1 MNKRKTIIVAST
13 ILLLGTSFLLFKF
26 LSNSKK
32 QDPKKIENVIK
43 TAYVES
49 VNNKTIPII
58 ISANGTLVAKN
69 KVELFS
75 EVQGVLQ
82 ATGKEFKPGTSFN
95 KGQTILRINSDEHFA
110 NLQSQKSNLQNLI
123 ASIMPDIR
131 LDYPESFDKWNNYLI
146 KFDVNKTTQ
155 PLPEITSNQEKY
167 FVTGKKIF
175 TTFYSVKNLE
185 ARLYKFNIRAPFSG
199 IVTEANVRQ
208 GALVRSGQKMGE
220 FISTNEYELEVAI
233 NVAYADILKKGKIVT
248 LQNLEKSSTWQ
259 GTVSRIN
266 GRVDQNT
273 QTITIFINVKGQG
286 LHEGMYLEANVTA
299 KDEKGVIEI
308 SRKLLIDMKSVFVIE
323 NNILK
328 LKDITPVYFDEK
340 KVIIKGLNNGVL
352 LLNKPIPGAYEGME
366 VTINTEG

>member
-1 MNKRKTIIVAST
+1 MRKIIIVGST

-32 QDPKKIENVIK
+32 QEPKKIEKVIK
-43 TAYVES
+43 TAYVDS
-49 VNNKTIPII
+49 VENKTIPII
-58 ISANGTLVAKN
+58 ISANGTLVAKD

-82 ATGKEFKPGTSFN
+82 ATGKEFKPGTSFS

-131 LDYPESFDKWNNYLI
+131 LDYPNSFEKWNNYLMN
-146 KFDVNKTTQ
+146 FDINKTTL

-167 FVTGKKIF
+167 FVTGKNIF
-175 TTFYSVKNLE
+175 TTYYAVKNLE

-233 NVAYADILKKGKIVT
+233 NVAYADILKKGRSVT
-248 LQNLEKSSTWQ
+248 LHNLEKSASWE

-273 QTITIFINVKGQG
+273 QTITIFISVKGER
-286 LHEGMYLEANVTA
+286 LHEGMYLEASVTA
-299 KDEKGVIEI
+299 NDENNVIEI
-308 SRKLLIDMKSVFVIE
+308 SRKLLVDMKAVYVIE
-323 NNILK
+323 NKMLK
-328 LKDITPVYFDEK
+328 LQEIAPVYFDEK
-340 KVIIKGLNNGVL
+340 KVFIRGLKNGVL

-366 VTINTEG
+366 VKINTEK